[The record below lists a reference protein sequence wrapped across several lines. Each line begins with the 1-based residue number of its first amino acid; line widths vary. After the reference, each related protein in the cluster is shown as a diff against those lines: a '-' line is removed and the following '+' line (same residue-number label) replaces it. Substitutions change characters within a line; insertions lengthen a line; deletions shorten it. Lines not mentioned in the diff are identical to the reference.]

1 MNTSNDNHDPTSIDE
16 LHDRLVD
23 LGLSELIGGAAPP
36 DLSSRIAAATFRQ
49 PAAATH
55 VPRTRQDRAFWVNL
69 AIAVMLLIGV
79 TIVLL
84 PPFRSSREP
93 ANGVVANL
101 TNSNDLIQAA
111 AHGANAK
118 QSSK

>member
-1 MNTSNDNHDPTSIDE
+1 MNASNQNHEAQTDDHP
-16 LHDRLVD
+16 DRLLD
-23 LGLSELIGGAAPP
+23 LALSEIVGGHAPP

-49 PAAATH
+49 PAAVGQ

-84 PPFRSSREP
+84 PQSHSSRGQFP
-93 ANGVVANL
+93 
-101 TNSNDLIQAA
+101 TI
-111 AHGANAK
+111 AK
-118 QSSK
+118 TTVLENRS